1 MGQNRVTQLSHE
13 SNFMTQDKPTV
24 GFIGLG
30 IMGRP
35 MAHNVLKASFP
46 LIVYDLLPQ
55 SMQGLLAAGAQAAA
69 SPKDLA
75 AQVDVLLL
83 CLPDSPDVKAAMTGP
98 QGVFAG
104 VHQGQIVVDMS
115 TISPVVAR
123 ELAAQAAQLKVTM
136 LDAPVSGGEVG
147 AQEGTLSIMVGGE
160 LAAFEQVQPVLQAM
174 GKRILHMGAA
184 GAGQVTKACN
194 QLVIAVAMQ
203 GVAEALVLATK
214 AGVDPAQVR
223 QALLGGAAASR
234 VLELHGERFLEHNFQ
249 PGFRTRLHYKD
260 LNIALEAGRTYG
272 TPLPA
277 TALVHQFFNAL
288 MAHGAA
294 DQDHSALITIL
305 EELAQTTVAAVDGG
319 AG

>member
-1 MGQNRVTQLSHE
+1 
-13 SNFMTQDKPTV
+13 MTQDKPTV

-35 MAHNVLKASFP
+35 MAHNVLKAGFP

-55 SMQGLLAAGAQAAA
+55 SMQALLIAGAKAAA

-104 VHQGQIVVDMS
+104 VHPGQIVVDMS

-123 ELAAQAAQLKVTM
+123 ELAAEAAGLGVTM
-136 LDAPVSGGEVG
+136 LDAPVSGGEMG
-147 AQEGTLSIMVGGE
+147 AQEGALSIMVGGE
-160 LAAFEQVQPVLQAM
+160 LAAFEQVLPVLQAM

-214 AGVDPAQVR
+214 AGVDPVQVR

-234 VLELHGERFLEHNFQ
+234 VLELHGERFLEHNFK

-305 EELAQTTVAAVDGG
+305 EELAQTTVAAPDGG
-319 AG
+319 TD

>member
-1 MGQNRVTQLSHE
+1 
-13 SNFMTQDKPTV
+13 MTDKPTV

-35 MAHNVLKASFP
+35 MAQNVLKAGFP
-46 LIVYDLLPQ
+46 LRVYDLLPQ
-55 SMQGLLAAGAQAAA
+55 SMQTLVNAGAQAAA

-75 AQVDVLLL
+75 AQVDVVLL
-83 CLPDSPDVKAAMTGP
+83 CLPDSPDVQAAMNGP
-98 QGVFAG
+98 EGVFAG
-104 VHQGQIVVDMS
+104 VRPGQLLIDMS

-123 ELAAQAAQLKVTM
+123 DLAAEATRLGVTL
-136 LDAPVSGGEVG
+136 LDAPVSGGEAG
-147 AQEGTLSIMVGGE
+147 AIEGTLAIMVGGE
-160 LAAFEQVQPVLQAM
+160 TGAFERALPVLQAM

-194 QLVIAVAMQ
+194 QLVIAVTMQ

-234 VLELHGERFLEHNFQ
+234 VLELHGERFLQHNFK

-260 LNIALEAGRTYG
+260 INIALEAGRTYG

-294 DQDHSALITIL
+294 DLDHSSLITLL
-305 EELAQTTVAAVDGG
+305 EELAQTSLALNGK
-319 AG
+319 